1 MLTGS
6 ADTDTTI
13 TQPEVSR
20 RELRTVVGA
29 SLIGTMIEWFDF
41 FIYGVASA
49 LVFNRL
55 FFPSFDP
62 LTGTLLAFS
71 TYALGF
77 LARPLGGVVFGH
89 FGDRIGRKTLLMISL
104 LTMGISTTAIGLLP
118 TYEQIG
124 TWAPILLIMLRL
136 LQGFAVGGE
145 WGGAVLIVAEV
156 APSSQRGFWT
166 SWPQVGAP
174 AGNLLAAGVFALS
187 SALLTEAD
195 FIAWGWRIPFLMS
208 IILVVVGWW
217 LRRAVSESMVFAREA
232 AAGGV
237 ERFPAMEAIRRKGR
251 ALLTGAGLRFG
262 ENICYYVIATFS
274 ITYFTEIRGGD
285 RSLVLNAV
293 LIGSAI
299 ECLTMPL
306 FAALSDRVGRRLV
319 YGAGAV
325 CVAAWFLIFFT
336 LMDRGSMWSV
346 GLAITVAMVA
356 HGAMYAPQGA
366 AITEL
371 FPTRLRYSG
380 ASIAYQATSI
390 LAGSLAPIIALS
402 LYKASGGT
410 GLVAAYVVGS
420 LIVTIIAVIA
430 APETRGVDLHEV
442 R

>member
-1 MLTGS
+1 MLTGTNTPAVAATS
-6 ADTDTTI
+6 G
-13 TQPEVSR
+13 VNK

-104 LTMGISTTAIGLLP
+104 LTMGLSTTAIGFLP
-118 TYEQIG
+118 TYQQIG
-124 TWAPILLIMLRL
+124 TWAPILLVLLRL

-156 APSSQRGFWT
+156 APASQRGFWT

-174 AGNLLAAGVFALS
+174 AGNLLAAAVFAIS
-187 SALLTEAD
+187 SALLTEAV
-195 FIAWGWRIPFLMS
+195 FMAWGWRVPFLLS
-208 IILVVVGWW
+208 IVLVFVGWW

-237 ERFPAMEAIRRKGR
+237 ERFPAVEAIRRKGR

-262 ENICYYVIATFS
+262 ENICYYVAATFS
-274 ITYFTEIRGGD
+274 ITYWTEIRGGD

-293 LIGSAI
+293 LIGSAL
-299 ECLTMPL
+299 ECLTMPF
-306 FAALSDRVGRRLV
+306 FAALSDRIGRRLV
-319 YGAGAV
+319 YGAGAI
-325 CVAAWFLIFFT
+325 CVAAWFTIFFSLLDSGT
-336 LMDRGSMWSV
+336 IWTV
-346 GLAITVAMVA
+346 GLAITIAMVA

-366 AITEL
+366 MITEL

-390 LAGSLAPIIALS
+390 VAGSLAPIIALS

-410 GLVAAYVVGS
+410 GLVAAYVIGG
-420 LIVTIIAVIA
+420 LLLTLIAVVA
-430 APETRGVDLHEV
+430 APETRGVDLNSV
-442 R
+442 T

>member
-1 MLTGS
+1 MNAQMDA
-6 ADTDTTI
+6 ADRA
-13 TQPEVSR
+13 VSM

-77 LARPLGGVVFGH
+77 LARPLGGIVFGH

-104 LTMGISTTAIGLLP
+104 LTMGLSTTAIGLLP
-118 TYEQIG
+118 TYQQIG
-124 TWAPILLIMLRL
+124 TWAPVLLVLLRL

-156 APSSQRGFWT
+156 APASQRGFWT

-174 AGNLLAAGVFALS
+174 AGNLLAAAIFAMS

-195 FIAWGWRIPFLMS
+195 FMAWGWRIPFLLS
-208 IILVVVGWW
+208 IVLVFVGWW

-237 ERFPAMEAIRRKGR
+237 ERFPAIEALRRKGR
-251 ALLTGAGLRFG
+251 ALLIGAGLRFG
-262 ENICYYVIATFS
+262 ENICYYVAATFA
-274 ITYFTEIRGGD
+274 ITYWTEIKGGD

-293 LIGSAI
+293 LIGSAL

-306 FAALSDRVGRRLV
+306 FAALSDRIGRRLV
-319 YGAGAV
+319 YGAGAL

-336 LMDRGSMWSV
+336 LLDEGTIWSV
-346 GLAITVAMVA
+346 GIAITVAMVA

-366 AITEL
+366 MITEL
-371 FPTRLRYSG
+371 FPTRLRYSA

-390 LAGSLAPIIALS
+390 IAGSLAPIIALS

-410 GLVAAYVVGS
+410 GMVAAYVIGGL
-420 LIVTIIAVIA
+420 LITLIAVAA
-430 APETRGVDLHEV
+430 APETRGVDLNKV
-442 R
+442 G

>member
-1 MLTGS
+1 MNAQMDA
-6 ADTDTTI
+6 ADRA
-13 TQPEVSR
+13 VSK

-77 LARPLGGVVFGH
+77 LARPLGGIVFGH

-104 LTMGISTTAIGLLP
+104 LTMGLSTTAIGLLP
-118 TYEQIG
+118 TYQQIG
-124 TWAPILLIMLRL
+124 TWAPVLLVLLRL

-156 APSSQRGFWT
+156 APASQRGFWT

-174 AGNLLAAGVFALS
+174 AGNLLAAAVFAMS

-195 FIAWGWRIPFLMS
+195 FMAWGWRIPFLLS
-208 IILVVVGWW
+208 IVLVFVGWW

-237 ERFPAMEAIRRKGR
+237 ERFPAIEALRRKGR
-251 ALLTGAGLRFG
+251 ALLIGAGLRFG
-262 ENICYYVIATFS
+262 ENICYYVAATFA
-274 ITYFTEIRGGD
+274 ITYWTEIKGGD

-293 LIGSAI
+293 LIGSAL

-306 FAALSDRVGRRLV
+306 FAALSDRIGRRLV
-319 YGAGAV
+319 YGAGAL

-336 LMDRGSMWSV
+336 LLDEGTIWSV
-346 GLAITVAMVA
+346 GIAITVAMVA

-366 AITEL
+366 MITEL
-371 FPTRLRYSG
+371 FPTRLRYSA

-390 LAGSLAPIIALS
+390 IAGSLAPIIALS

-410 GLVAAYVVGS
+410 GMVAAYVIGGL
-420 LIVTIIAVIA
+420 LITLIAVAA
-430 APETRGVDLHEV
+430 APETRGVDLNKV
-442 R
+442 G